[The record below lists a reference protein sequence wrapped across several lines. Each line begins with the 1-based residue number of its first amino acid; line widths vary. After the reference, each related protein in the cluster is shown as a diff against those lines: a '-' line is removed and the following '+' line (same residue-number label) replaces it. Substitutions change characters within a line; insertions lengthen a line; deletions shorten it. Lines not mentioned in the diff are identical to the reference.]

1 MKNNPT
7 VLQILPALEAGGV
20 ERATIDIAIAL
31 SAVGPTYVA
40 SVGGRLI
47 KNLEKNHHVHH
58 ICLPL
63 NSKNPLTLLKNA
75 KRIYDLVKTLG
86 IDIVHAHSRAPA
98 WSAYLACRWARKPL
112 VTTYHAA
119 YKGKSF
125 LKKLYNSIMARGVRV
140 ITISDFIDRHVRQIY
155 PESAERL
162 VKIKEGIDTNY
173 FSLPQVSDQNVT
185 DLRHS
190 LNIPENYYI
199 VLLPVRLTRIKGPDI
214 LLKAMAHLK
223 TKEWC
228 VLMAGGPGQKQDYVD
243 ELKELIRKLKI
254 EEHVKFL
261 STIADLRPY
270 YRLADI
276 VVVPSI
282 VPEAFG
288 RVTAEAGAMEKLV
301 IGTNLGATPEVCL
314 HEETGFIV
322 PAEDEIS
329 LAHTIEKVLHLGEE
343 GRQFYGKRARFH
355 IQQNFDLN
363 ISMQKTIRL
372 YQEVFSIGFRHE

>member
-7 VLQILPALEAGGV
+7 VLQVLPALEAGGV

-40 SVGGRLI
+40 SAGGALV
-47 KNLEKNHHVHH
+47 KNLESQGIHH
-58 ICLPL
+58 IDLPL
-63 NSKNPLTLLKNA
+63 NSKNPLVLLKNA
-75 KRIYDLVKTLG
+75 KRIYDLIRTFD
-86 IDIVHAHSRAPA
+86 IDIIHAHSRAPA
-98 WSAYLACRWARKPL
+98 WSAYLACRWAKKPFI
-112 VTTYHAA
+112 TTYHAA

-125 LKKLYNSIMARGVRV
+125 LKKFYNSIMVRGFRV

-173 FSLPQVSDQNVT
+173 FSLPQVSDQNVK
-185 DLRHS
+185 DLRHF
-190 LNIPENYYI
+190 LNIPENYRI
-199 VLLPVRLTRIKGPDI
+199 ILLPGRLTRIKGPDI

-228 VLMAGGPGQKQDYVD
+228 VLIAGDPGRKRDYLD
-243 ELKELIRKLKI
+243 EIKALIRKLQI

-261 STIADLRPY
+261 STIADLRSY
-270 YRLADI
+270 YRLADS

-288 RVTAEAGAMEKLV
+288 RVTAEAGSMERIV

-322 PAEDEIS
+322 PAGDEIS
-329 LAHTIEKVLHLGEE
+329 LANAIEKVLHLGEE
-343 GRQFYGKRARFH
+343 GRQFYGKRARSH

-363 ISMQKTIRL
+363 ISMQKTLCL
-372 YQEVFSIGFRHE
+372 YQEVFSIWSCHE